1 MEGQAQL
8 GSSPLAR
15 GTQNNRLSILLIS
28 GLIPARAGN
37 TLLKKT
43 PRGPPG
49 AHPRSRGEHRPAISI
64 WIPFRGSSPL
74 ARGTRKTAFKELSL
88 IGLIPARAGNTREL
102 QRRCA
107 GARAHPRSRGEH
119 IENPKA
125 RLPSP
130 GSSPLARGT
139 RKEALEVIQLTG
151 LIPARAGNTQ
161 SPEQQ
166 FRSLRAHPR
175 SRGEHQLLRRA
186 DSPSLGSSP
195 LARGTRRSWH
205 QPSH

>member
-1 MEGQAQL
+1 M
-8 GSSPLAR
+8 
-15 GTQNNRLSILLIS
+15 
-28 GLIPARAGN
+28 
-37 TLLKKT
+37 
-43 PRGPPG
+43 
-49 AHPRSRGEHRPAISI
+49 
-64 WIPFRGSSPL
+64 
-74 ARGTRKTAFKELSL
+74 
-88 IGLIPARAGNTREL
+88 

-195 LARGTRRSWH
+195 LARGTRLLVMVTFRVRGLIPARAGNTTMSKLNYHAQTAHPRSRGEHPRILRRARPCWGSS
-205 QPSH
+205 PLARGTRAVASCVCCPEGLIPARAGNTGVP